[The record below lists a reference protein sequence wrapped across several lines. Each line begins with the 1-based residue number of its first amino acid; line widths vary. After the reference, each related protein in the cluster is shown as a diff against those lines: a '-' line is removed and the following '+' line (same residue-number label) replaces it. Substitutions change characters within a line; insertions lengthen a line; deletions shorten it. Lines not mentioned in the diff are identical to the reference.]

1 MNNNLTEKKSFC
13 HRVISSTQVGLRVLA
28 GLMLLTASIVH
39 ADNPIVSHVYTADP
53 AARVFNDRV
62 YVVVTHDQDNQA
74 DYGGLIDYY
83 LFSSDDMVNWQDHGI
98 IWNSRTNTSW
108 ANLAYA
114 PDFIERNGR
123 YYLYFPDGAGSIGVA
138 VADRPE
144 GPYTDPLGRPL
155 VSRSTPNA
163 NVTWLFDPGVFID
176 DNGQAYLYFGGGGP
190 GNARVIRLNNDMIST
205 SGSAITLDVPN
216 FFEALYM
223 HKRNGTYYLSYSTD
237 TAGGLTID
245 YMTSNNP
252 TSGFTRRGTVLGQ
265 PWENNSNNN
274 HQSIIQ
280 YKDQW
285 YIFYHNRAV
294 ANAVGHSTFSRS
306 INVDRLYYNADGT
319 MQRVNAGRV
328 GVPQLKNVNAFNI
341 NQAEMFDNE
350 NGIETE
356 RASEG
361 TMNLMMGSGDWVK
374 ISGVDFG
381 AGATGM
387 NARVAAAINSGLEI
401 RLGSINNA
409 PIATLQVQNT
419 GGWQTWQTQSVS
431 FSRVTGVHDVYLRS
445 TAGHNL
451 NWYQFTGTTG
461 GSGQLTVELESLRNQ
476 SSFSPFLVQSDSAA
490 SGGQYIEWPNNN
502 NQLLGT
508 PADNESGQIQIPFTL
523 SQSASVQF
531 QIRAAMLNAD
541 DDSFYYKLDN
551 GAWTTQNNTATSG
564 WQNVSVANFENLAAG
579 NHVLRILRR
588 EDGTRLDAVT
598 LTASAG
604 TISANNNSSSSSSS
618 NVSSVSSSP
627 SSSAVN
633 SSVASSAASS
643 TPTGGNV
650 SGSIQITNDWGGG
663 YCASLTVTNSSGS
676 AVTWNLGITVE
687 GTVSSLWNGEWSQS
701 GSTLNV
707 SGVAWNSVLQPGQSH
722 SSIGFCANR
731 GSTPPVSSSSVASSA
746 PSSSAPAS
754 SAPSSSVSSSVGY
767 EVPANNFAQNG
778 GVESGFSN
786 WGSTAGTASRN
797 TSQRRSGSAS
807 AYITGRTAAWNGLT
821 FNVGALTNG
830 NEYDVAV
837 WVRLAAGSPDSVVML
852 TAKRQDDADTS
863 TYNEYSQVAMATA
876 SANGWTLLQGYY
888 TQSGTPFQH
897 FIIESEN
904 ETISFYADDFSIGGE
919 VEQGGGD
926 HEFFVGNITTS
937 GNVRSDFIQ
946 YWDQITPENEGKWG
960 SIEGTRDVYNWAP
973 LDRIYNYARAN
984 NIPVKAHTFVWGNQS
999 PTWLN
1004 NLSGPEVAA
1013 EIEEWIR
1020 DYCARYPDTAMIDVV
1035 NEATPGHAPAT
1046 YAQRAYGNNWIIRVF
1061 QIARQYCPNS
1071 ILILNDYN
1079 VLSWN
1084 TNEFIAMARPAVEAG
1099 VVDALGL
1106 QAHGLE
1112 DWSFNDV
1119 SSKLNQVAALGLPI
1133 YISEYDVAR
1142 TNDQQQLQI
1151 MQTQFPLFYN
1161 HPSVKGI
1168 TLWGYVVGRTWVNG
1182 SGLIQENG
1190 TPRPAMT
1197 WLMNYLNR

>member
-1 MNNNLTEKKSFC
+1 MNNNLTEKNSFLQ
-13 HRVISSTQVGLRVLA
+13 RVISSTAICVRAMV
-28 GLMLLTASIVH
+28 GLMLVTASVVH

-62 YVVVTHDQDNQA
+62 YVVVTHDQDNQP

-163 NVTWLFDPGVFID
+163 NVAWLFDPGVFID

-265 PWENNSNNN
+265 PWENNNNNN

-294 ANAVGHSTFSRS
+294 ANQVGHSTFSRS
-306 INVDRLYYNADGT
+306 VNVDRLYYNADGT
-319 MQRVNAGRV
+319 MQRVSAGRV

-341 NQAEMFDNE
+341 NQAEMFDRE

-451 NWYQFTGTTG
+451 NWYQFTGPTG
-461 GSGQLTVELESLRNQ
+461 GSGQLTVELESLSNQ
-476 SSFSPFLVQSDSAA
+476 SNFSPFLVQSDAAA
-490 SGGQYIEWPNNN
+490 SGGRYIEWPNNN
-502 NQLLGT
+502 NQLLGA
-508 PADNESGQIQIPFTL
+508 PADNESGQVQIPFSL
-523 SQSASVQF
+523 SQAASVQF

-551 GAWTTQNNTATSG
+551 GAWTTQNNTVTSG
-564 WQNVSVANFENLAAG
+564 WQDLSIANFENLAAG
-579 NHVLRILRR
+579 NHVLSILRR
-588 EDGTRLDAVT
+588 EDGARLDAVT

-604 TISANNNSSSSSSS
+604 TISAGS
-618 NVSSVSSSP
+618 NT
-627 SSSAVN
+627 SSSASSISSSAPSSAVS

-643 TPTGGNV
+643 TPIGGNV

-676 AVTWNLGITVE
+676 AVTWSLGITVE
-687 GTVSSLWNGEWSQS
+687 GAVSSLWNGEWSQS
-701 GSTLNV
+701 GSTLTV
-707 SGVAWNSVLQPGQSH
+707 SGVAWNSILQPGQSH
-722 SSIGFCANR
+722 SSIGFCADR
-731 GSTPPVSSSSVASSA
+731 GVTPPVSSSSVASS
-746 PSSSAPAS
+746 S
-754 SAPSSSVSSSVGY
+754 PSSSVSSSTPSSIASSSSGY
-767 EVPANNFAQNG
+767 EVPENNFAQNG
-778 GVESGFSN
+778 GVESGFSG
-786 WGSTAGTASRN
+786 WGSTAGTASRS

-807 AYITGRTAAWNGLT
+807 AYITGRTASWNGLT
-821 FNVGALTNG
+821 FNVGALTTG

-876 SANGWTLLQGYY
+876 SANQWTLLQGYY

-904 ETISFYADDFSIGGE
+904 ETVSFYADDFSIGGE
-919 VEQGGGD
+919 VEQGGGN

-960 SIEGTRDVYNWAP
+960 SVEGTRDVYNWAP
-973 LDRIYNYARAN
+973 LDRIYNYAREN

-999 PTWLN
+999 PAWLN

-1035 NEATPGHAPAT
+1035 NESTPGHAPAT

-1112 DWSFNDV
+1112 DWSLNDI
-1119 SSKLNQVAALGLPI
+1119 SNKLNQVAALGLPI

-1190 TPRPAMT
+1190 ARRPAMN